1 MVLCLLRASAPGFVI
16 MPLSQSESEK
26 WLRGQKWSRKKITR
40 KNGSL
45 EDASLFTHIIW
56 EKSCKI
62 ASITQQ
68 GCYIII
74 SKLSYDSSYLSLW
87 PRKVGEEF
95 LNPRTSCSTESS
107 QFPGFLLVKAHRHVF
122 RKVLEEFFKAENEF
136 PASSSPPMG
145 LHQGGPGL
153 QPHNQHSIHTGE
165 IFRWWDNDEMMMVT

>member
-1 MVLCLLRASAPGFVI
+1 
-16 MPLSQSESEK
+16 MPLSSLTLYEK
-26 WLRGQKWSRKKITR
+26 KV
-40 KNGSL
+40 
-45 EDASLFTHIIW
+45 A
-56 EKSCKI
+56 KI
-62 ASITQQ
+62 ASTTQQ

-87 PRKVGEEF
+87 PWKVGEEF

-145 LHQGGPGL
+145 LQQGGPGL
-153 QPHNQHSIHTGE
+153 QPHNPQSIHTGE
-165 IFRWWDNDEMMMVT
+165 IFRWWDNFIVMHCNFCVNDPVKYNAEESCISV